1 MTVHEYRAW
10 RHMNDNNKACI
21 FGNSPL
27 LYAKFRRIGQSLS
40 LSESSDTMRVI
51 VDYYLDH
58 EPVSDTA
65 SLMRMS
71 KT

>member
-1 MTVHEYRAW
+1 
-10 RHMNDNNKACI
+10 MNANNKACV

-27 LYAKFRRIGQSLS
+27 LYAKFRRIAQSIGT
-40 LSESSDTMRVI
+40 SESSDTMRFI

-58 EPVSDTA
+58 EPVLDTA

-71 KT
+71 KS